1 MRRRTLLRAGAASL
15 ALPTL
20 GTAAGRPPSTES
32 TTSTP
37 TTSTTTSST
46 TPSTTTTANASYAP
60 AGSVDISGAA
70 EVVVG
75 DDGDTAYVAASDGFA
90 TVDVSD
96 PTDPTLLAER
106 RSLASDRENGPLVS
120 ILDVKVDG
128 DRLLVP
134 GPAQRGELQG
144 FLLYDVSDPA
154 DPRQVGD
161 FFPTTHGIHNAV
173 LHDGYAWLQ
182 AGLETHVVD
191 VREPPFETVARW
203 SPLDADPVWEDVPRF
218 TRVLHDLWVADGR
231 AYLAHWDAGV
241 FVLDA
246 TDPSDPTFLGRFGDY
261 TVDQLRGWD
270 RGRAQED
277 YLTPAGN
284 AHYVATNDAG
294 DLAGVGAEAWAQGD
308 EGGPGGVDL
317 YDVSDPADA
326 EKLATIHPPGSPDNS
341 RGGTWTTSHNFD
353 FAGDKLYTSWY
364 QGGVMIH
371 DVSDPTA
378 PERLAWWRQTGDAF
392 WTAEV
397 VTPDEFFVATTTA
410 QAGQTS
416 RLYAFPDEPGEQA
429 DPPAEITAPEP
440 PTTGDDLTTVAP
452 ATTSPETTTES
463 DDEDDE
469 TTDDS
474 GSLPG
479 LGVASALAGVGIGA
493 WRLRKRRGED

>member
-20 GTAAGRPPSTES
+20 GTAAGRPPSTAS
-32 TTSTP
+32 TTTTSP
-37 TTSTTTSST
+37 TTSTTA
-46 TPSTTTTANASYAP
+46 TTTTGTASYAP
-60 AGSVDISGAA
+60 TGSVDVDGAA
-70 EVVVG
+70 EVVVE
-75 DDGDTAYVAASDGFA
+75 DETAYVAASNGFA

-96 PTDPTLLAER
+96 PADPTLLAER
-106 RSLASDRENGPLVS
+106 RDLAADRSNGPLVS

-134 GPAQRGELQG
+134 GPAQRGQLQG

-154 DPRQVGD
+154 DPRQVGE

-173 LHDGYAWLQ
+173 LYDGYAWLQ

-191 VREPPFETVARW
+191 VQEPPFETAARW
-203 SPLDADPVWEDVPRF
+203 SPLDADDAWEEVPRF

-246 TDPSDPTFLGRFGDY
+246 TDPTDPTFLGRFGDY
-261 TVDQLRGWD
+261 SLEQLREWD
-270 RGRAQED
+270 PGRAQEE

-294 DLAGVGAEAWAQGD
+294 DVAGVGAESWAQGD
-308 EGGPGGVDL
+308 EGGPGGIDL
-317 YDVSDPADA
+317 YDVSDPAAA
-326 EKLATIHPPGSPDNS
+326 EKLATINPPGSPDNS

-353 FAGDKLYTSWY
+353 FAGDRLYTSWY

-378 PERLAWWRQTGDAF
+378 PERLAWWRNLGDAF
-392 WTAEV
+392 WTAQV
-397 VTPDEFFVATTTA
+397 VTPDSHFVATTTA
-410 QAGQTS
+410 QAGETS
-416 RLYAFPDEPGEQA
+416 RLYALPDGPGEQA
-429 DPPAEITAPEP
+429 DPPAEITDPEP
-440 PTTGDDLTTVAP
+440 PTSGDDLTRVPT
-452 ATTSPETTTES
+452 ATTSPETTTDPDS
-463 DDEDDE
+463 GDEDDE

-474 GSLPG
+474 GSVPG

-493 WRLRKRRGED
+493 WRLRRRADAD